1 MSTRT
6 PEGGVGSNRRRV
18 CWSVRKEL
26 DSARCRGEPAGGVR
40 NPENRCAQTGNGAT
54 ETSPEREKKTSAEK
68 AEMGRHRVVGDRTAE
83 RVMCVKRGS
92 SPEGR
97 LTRGSRQS
105 PRSSEEAP

>member
-26 DSARCRGEPAGGVR
+26 DSARCRGEPAGAVR

-68 AEMGRHRVVGDRTAE
+68 ADMGRHRVVGDRTADKGHVCE
-83 RVMCVKRGS
+83 AGIVARGKADRRETTEPS
-92 SPEGR
+92 
-97 LTRGSRQS
+97 
-105 PRSSEEAP
+105 

>member
-40 NPENRCAQTGNGAT
+40 NPREPMRADGKRRYGDKLRT
-54 ETSPEREKKTSAEK
+54 REKDKRGESEL
-68 AEMGRHRVVGDRTAE
+68 GRHRVVGDRTAE

-92 SPEGR
+92 SPEGKAD
-97 LTRGSRQS
+97 
-105 PRSSEEAP
+105 PRESTEPS